1 MPSESAFLEQ
11 LWLAHTGV
19 DLLRS
24 AALKRVSCQLA
35 VFLPIPIRLLFNCF
49 LKNNRNSGKNE
60 ARQTCAVSGFNWH
73 YSHKMHLPK
82 KESDWQGTC
91 ASIKLGGPPPCVE
104 ITRFVPPTTPKM
116 ETRWRK
122 MQKSWTF
129 ADMQGNLKG
138 WWKDFKGWRI
148 LHCIACICMFHH
160 LDAFTIERIC
170 LTGDL
175 CFYKIG
181 GGPPPCVEI
190 TRFVPPTQQKVE
202 TRWRK
207 YAKSLKVCRYA
218 ENLEECW
225 KDLKGW
231 RILHCIACICMF
243 HHLDAFT
250 IERIC
255 LTGDLCF
262 YKIGGGHPP
271 VWK

>member
-1 MPSESAFLEQ
+1 
-11 LWLAHTGV
+11 
-19 DLLRS
+19 
-24 AALKRVSCQLA
+24 
-35 VFLPIPIRLLFNCF
+35 
-49 LKNNRNSGKNE
+49 
-60 ARQTCAVSGFNWH
+60 
-73 YSHKMHLPK
+73 
-82 KESDWQGTC
+82 
-91 ASIKLGGPPPCVE
+91 
-104 ITRFVPPTTPKM
+104 
-116 ETRWRK
+116 
-122 MQKSWTF
+122 
-129 ADMQGNLKG
+129 MQGNLKG

-170 LTGDL
+170 LTGGL

-218 ENLEECW
+218 ENLKECW

-271 VWK
+271 VWNNKVCATAKSGDQVEEICKKLESLQICREFERMLKGSERLENFALHCMHLHAASSWCIYHRKNLLDRGPVLL